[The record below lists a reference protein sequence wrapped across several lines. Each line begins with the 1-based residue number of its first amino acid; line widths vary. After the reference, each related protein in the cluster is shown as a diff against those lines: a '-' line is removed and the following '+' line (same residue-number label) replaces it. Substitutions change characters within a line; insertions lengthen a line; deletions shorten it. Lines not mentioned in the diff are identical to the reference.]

1 MMGTKSFMALIEDD
15 TAQTEGNI
23 DVLEQLASAMIEFDL
38 FFEILPGTNSLSV
51 SADLNNFEV
60 GQMSQPHE

>member
-1 MMGTKSFMALIEDD
+1 MMGTKSFMALIEDN

-38 FFEILPGTNSLSV
+38 FFEILPGANSLSV

-60 GQMSQPHE
+60 GQMSQPQE